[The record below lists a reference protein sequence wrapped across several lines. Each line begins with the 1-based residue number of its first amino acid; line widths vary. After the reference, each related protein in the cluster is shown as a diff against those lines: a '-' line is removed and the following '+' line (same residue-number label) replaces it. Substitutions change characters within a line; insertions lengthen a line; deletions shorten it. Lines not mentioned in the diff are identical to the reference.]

1 MNTIDTEVVAQ
12 QVEEI
17 GWLNA
22 AKALLDRHRQEH
34 GLDSP
39 LVLVMSDHDETG
51 DQWESSL
58 ITPSAKR
65 SGYWQVSYFGAHGFT
80 GDYQCPSKLIAL
92 RRAMNEGFK
101 VLRPDLLK
109 QLALTPAFLAG
120 EGGQQKRR
128 HHTEG

>member
-22 AKALLDRHRQEH
+22 VKALLDRHRQEH
-34 GLDSP
+34 GIDSP

-51 DQWESSL
+51 DQWEASL

-65 SGYWQVSYFGAHGFT
+65 SGYWQVSTLA
-80 GDYQCPSKLIAL
+80 PMASRAIISAL
-92 RRAMNEGFK
+92 PNSS
-101 VLRPDLLK
+101 PC
-109 QLALTPAFLAG
+109 AG
-120 EGGQQKRR
+120 P
-128 HHTEG
+128 